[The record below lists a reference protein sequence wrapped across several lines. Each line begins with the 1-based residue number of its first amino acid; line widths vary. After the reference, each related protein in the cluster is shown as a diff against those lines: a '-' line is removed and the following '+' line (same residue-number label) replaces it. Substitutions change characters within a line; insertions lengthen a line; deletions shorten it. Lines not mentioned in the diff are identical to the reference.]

1 MLFNELFDALQNLI
15 EIRPSQQAIADILG
29 VKQGAVANRISRKSE
44 LKFEEL
50 RKIERSYGII
60 GGLTGEYD
68 VIKSDNSIEIDY
80 YPDVFG
86 SCGGGVFVL
95 SQAKEKIRL
104 DKGSIINY
112 SPNKEYSVITAQGDS
127 MAPDIKSDD
136 KLIVEHCSNITDNK
150 IHVFCY
156 QDQIYVKRLV
166 KNINELVIISD
177 NPDKTIYTTQKL
189 SGCSLN
195 EVQVIGQVIGLMRER
210 V

>member
-1 MLFNELFDALQNLI
+1 MQYSVLFDTLQNLI
-15 EIRPSQQAIADILG
+15 NYKPTATEVANCLG
-29 VKQGAVANRISRKSE
+29 VKDKALYARRARNSA
-44 LKFEEL
+44 FTYEEL
-50 RKIERSYGII
+50 RKIENAYGIV
-60 GGLTGEYD
+60 GGLTGGTVPVD
-68 VIKSDNSIEIDY
+68 NNSIEIDY

-104 DKGSIINY
+104 DKGAIINY
-112 SPNKEYSVITAQGDS
+112 SPSKEYSIITAQGDS

-136 KLIVEHCSNITDNK
+136 KLIIEHCSTITDNK

-156 QDQIYVKRLV
+156 QEQIYVKRLV

-189 SGCSLN
+189 SGCSLD

>member
-1 MLFNELFDALQNLI
+1 MRYSELLDALQNLI
-15 EIRPSQQAIADILG
+15 NKTPTQSSLCKILDI
-29 VKQGAVANRISRKSE
+29 KQSAMSNRVARDSE
-44 LKFEEL
+44 FTLSEVL
-50 RKIERSYGII
+50 KIENAYGIV
-60 GGLTGEYD
+60 GGLTGGAIPVD
-68 VIKSDNSIEIDY
+68 NNSIEIDY

-86 SCGGGVFVL
+86 SCGGGAFVL
-95 SQAKEKIRL
+95 SQAREKIRL
-104 DKGSIINY
+104 DKGAIINY
-112 SPNKEYSVITAQGDS
+112 SPSKEYSIITAQGDS

-189 SGCSLN
+189 SGCSLD
-195 EVQVIGQVIGLMRER
+195 EVQVVGQVIGLMRER

>member
-1 MLFNELFDALQNLI
+1 MQYSVLFDTLQNLI
-15 EIRPSQQAIADILG
+15 NYKPTAAEVANCLG
-29 VKQGAVANRISRKSE
+29 VKDKALYARRARNSE
-44 LKFEEL
+44 FTHEEL
-50 RKIERSYGII
+50 RKIEQAYGIL
-60 GGLTGEYD
+60 GGLTGGVVTNDNCVD
-68 VIKSDNSIEIDY
+68 VDY

-86 SCGGGVFVL
+86 SCGGGAFVL

-104 DKGSIINY
+104 DKGAIINY
-112 SPNKEYSVITAQGDS
+112 SPSKEYSIITAQGDS

-136 KLIVEHCSNITDNK
+136 KLIIEHCSTITDNK

-156 QDQIYVKRLV
+156 QEQIYVKRLV

-189 SGCSLN
+189 SGCSLD